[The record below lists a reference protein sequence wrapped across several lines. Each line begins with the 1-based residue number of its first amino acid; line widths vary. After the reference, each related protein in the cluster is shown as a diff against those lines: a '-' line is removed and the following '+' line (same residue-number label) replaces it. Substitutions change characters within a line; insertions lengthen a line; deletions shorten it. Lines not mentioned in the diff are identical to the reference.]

1 MDTSSADAAR
11 LLQALAV
18 RALTLALLVGI
29 TGDTVLPLLFGL
41 IGLGLLLVPVDST
54 ADADRAGTRRP

>member
-11 LLQALAV
+11 LLRALAV

-29 TGDTVLPLLFGL
+29 TGDAVLTLLFAL

-54 ADADRAGTRRP
+54 AGADRAGTRRP